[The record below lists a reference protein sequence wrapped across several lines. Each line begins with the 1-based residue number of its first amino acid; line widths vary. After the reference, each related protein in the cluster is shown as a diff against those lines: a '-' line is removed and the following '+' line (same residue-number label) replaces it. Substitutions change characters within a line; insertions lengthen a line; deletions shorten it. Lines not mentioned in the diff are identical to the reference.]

1 MSEGTPE
8 GGRQTKKTVRIL
20 IVDDHPIVREG
31 LAARIGR
38 QGDLQVCGEA
48 EDVAGALELVKTAK
62 PDLVIVDLSLK
73 SGQGLDLIKKISL
86 RAPDTKM
93 LVSSMY
99 DESLYAERALRAGAL
114 GYINKQEMSDK
125 IIDAIRHVMEGKIFL
140 SPRMTER
147 LLQRAVGTTPQ
158 ITPSPVESLS
168 DRELEIFKMIGK
180 GKTTRQIAGEL
191 HLSVKT
197 VETQRENIKGK
208 LSLTSSAELSREAV
222 QWVME
227 NGA

>member
-1 MSEGTPE
+1 MTDIKMSDG
-8 GGRQTKKTVRIL
+8 KKLVKIL

-31 LAARIGR
+31 LAARIAR
-38 QGDLQVCGEA
+38 QADLVVCGEA
-48 EDVAGALELVKTAK
+48 EDVADALELVKATQ

-73 SGQGLDLIKKISL
+73 SGQGIDLIKKIKA
-86 RAPDTKM
+86 RAEDTKM

-125 IIDAIRHVMEGKIFL
+125 ILEAIRQVMDGKIYL
-140 SPRMTER
+140 SPPMTER
-147 LLQRAVGTTPQ
+147 LLQRAVGSTPQ
-158 ITPSPVESLS
+158 LIQSPIENLS
-168 DRELEIFKMIGK
+168 DRELEIFKMIGT

-197 VETQRENIKGK
+197 VETHRENIKAK
-208 LSLTSSAELSREAV
+208 LDIPNSAELSREAV